1 MFLGEEVDKMEML
14 QIKPSM
20 LAGYASIP
28 ISFEVTSKLQ
38 VCPVKN
44 GLGGLQLVEKSC
56 TPYVKDYDRFADSHP
71 LNWSNHFDVNRWGL
85 FVMES
90 NGVYVGGSAVAPQE
104 EGTAV
109 LWDLR
114 VHPNFRN
121 KGVGGQLL
129 NAAIKWVKER
139 QYKTLMVETQ
149 NVNVPACKFY
159 SKQGFILKTIDVCGY
174 SDPIVQDETK
184 LLWYLDI
191 E

>member
-1 MFLGEEVDKMEML
+1 VEIL

-20 LAGYASIP
+20 LATYASVS

-38 VCPVKN
+38 VSPVNN
-44 GLGGLQLVEKSC
+44 GLGGLHLVEKSC
-56 TPYVKDYDRFADSHP
+56 TPYVKDYDRYPDSHP
-71 LNWSNHFDVNRWGL
+71 LNWTNQFDVNRWGF

-90 NGVYVGGSAVAPQE
+90 NGVYVGGAAVSPQE
-104 EGTAV
+104 GGTAV

-114 VHPNFRN
+114 VHPNFRD

-129 NAAIKWVKER
+129 RAAIKWIKER
-139 QYKTLMVETQ
+139 GYKTLMVETQ

-159 SKQGFILKTIDVCGY
+159 SKKGFILKTIDVCGY
-174 SDPIVQDETK
+174 SDSIVQDETK

-191 E
+191 K